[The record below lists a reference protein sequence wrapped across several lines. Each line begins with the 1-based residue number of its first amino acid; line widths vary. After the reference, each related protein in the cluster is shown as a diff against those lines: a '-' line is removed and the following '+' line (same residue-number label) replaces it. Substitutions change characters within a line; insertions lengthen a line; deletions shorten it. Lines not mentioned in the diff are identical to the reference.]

1 MSQVSES
8 QPRQSSMQAGELP
21 GRYTPYAIM
30 LIAVGTVL
38 RTTSFFYSANSG
50 GDAWARLGL
59 TADWLKNPVFKLGYG
74 AYPPGH
80 FWLIGLFTLL
90 FHDVVFAGRFL
101 SLVSGIGSLFAVW
114 RLARNLYGEA
124 SGVAALAIFVFYS
137 LHIGY
142 SATSSAEAVYLF
154 FLLTALALFFGYFRD
169 DSRPLVQLALA
180 GLSLSVAE
188 TIRLE
193 AWAIFFGLG
202 IILAILEYQD
212 QASRPAWFARWLKPV
227 VTLGL
232 TGGAWPIFSMV
243 CSAILFHDPMRVLSQ
258 HNALITGWFKAHP
271 VPLAYELA
279 LGPGALLISLSPL
292 AVLAALYG
300 FWKSWSSSLRLG
312 SSFAGLTLFFAA
324 VQNYEI
330 ATGKLLA
337 MARYTMTLGA
347 MLAVIGG
354 FGCVRLCARFF
365 PGRLRLGYAVLLA
378 FLVANLGIVF
388 FLSEHPNR
396 FSSKVSSVAPR
407 LRYAPHILSVAHYLR
422 THMRAGDAVVIDNY
436 NEESNVV
443 GQASALPLDPG
454 KRAFLANTNYDETVD
469 QYIARERPRF
479 VVYADQGTLRR
490 WLNLP
495 PECGDARIEG
505 MDYQCTFANP
515 IYRIYQR
522 TDTGKN

>member
-1 MSQVSES
+1 MSETAQMADTPKNCS
-8 QPRQSSMQAGELP
+8 
-21 GRYTPYAIM
+21 RYGWV
-30 LIAVGTVL
+30 LIAVGALL
-38 RTTSFFYSANSG
+38 RIVSFFFSANSG
-50 GDAWARLGL
+50 GDAWARLAL
-59 TADWLKNPVFKLGYG
+59 TAEWMKHPVFKVGYG

-80 FWLIGLFTLL
+80 FWLIALFTLV

-101 SLVSGIGSLFAVW
+101 SLVMGIGSLYMVW
-114 RLARNLYGEA
+114 RLARNLYGEP
-124 SGVAALAIFVFYS
+124 SGVLALAIFAFYS

-142 SATSSAEAVYLF
+142 STTSSAEASYLF
-154 FLLTALALFFGYFRD
+154 FLLAALALFIGYFRD

-180 GLSLSVAE
+180 GLSLSAAE

-193 AWAIFFGLG
+193 AWVIFFGLG

-212 QASRPAWFARWLKPV
+212 QASRPAWFARWLRPV

-232 TGGAWPIFSMV
+232 TAGAWPIFSMV
-243 CSAILFHDPMRVLSQ
+243 YSAIVFHDPMRVLSQ
-258 HNALITGWFKAHP
+258 HNSLITGWFKVHP

-292 AVLAALYG
+292 AALAALYG
-300 FWKSWSSSLRLG
+300 FLKSWPSRLA
-312 SSFAGLTLFFAA
+312 SSFVALTLFFAV

-354 FGCVRLCARFF
+354 FGCERLCARFF
-365 PGRLRLGYAVLLA
+365 PGRVRLAYALLVA

-396 FSSKVSSVAPR
+396 FSSKVASVSPR
-407 LRYAPHILSVAHYLR
+407 LRYAPHIVGVAHYLR
-422 THMRAGDAVVIDNY
+422 THMGAEDAVVIDNY
-436 NEESNVV
+436 NEESLIV
-443 GQASALPLDPG
+443 GEVAGLPLNPG
-454 KRAFLANTNYDETVD
+454 KRAFLANTSYDETVD
-469 QYIARERPRF
+469 QYITREKPRF
-479 VVYADQGTLRR
+479 VVYSDQGTLRR

-495 PECGDARIEG
+495 SECGNARIDG
-505 MDYQCTFANP
+505 MDYQCTFANA
-515 IYRIYQR
+515 IYRIYQLAEP
-522 TDTGKN
+522 GKN